1 MVDFLYSF
9 NGCVFITALLYL
21 LIWILKLVHEL
32 RFVHIGALRMFALG
46 VLLGFFVYFLFMLS
60 LQAPAIIAS
69 FMFVNMIIGA
79 LEGEGQ

>member
-1 MVDFLYSF
+1 
-9 NGCVFITALLYL
+9 
-21 LIWILKLVHEL
+21 
-32 RFVHIGALRMFALG
+32 MFALG